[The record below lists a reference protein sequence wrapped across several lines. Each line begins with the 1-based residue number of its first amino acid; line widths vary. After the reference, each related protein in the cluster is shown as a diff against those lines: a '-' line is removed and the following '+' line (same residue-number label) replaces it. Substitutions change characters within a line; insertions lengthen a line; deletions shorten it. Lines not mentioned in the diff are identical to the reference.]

1 MNDAL
6 SLHIEGQLSFS
17 AHVCIDVTRRRA
29 LLSSDVEI
37 ATTATVRAAAYDD
50 DDVQKGVVTMVSAAV
65 DDGSL
70 GESIVNGGV
79 TSMTSISVTGATGN
93 SPTPSPTL
101 EPTPV
106 PTPAPALASW
116 WEPFAIAVTVVNLLV
131 SVAFCLHMKKML
143 TKGNHAAVTD
153 RLSNMN
159 LFAMVLGWVDM
170 VSDML
175 FAVEVRLERTRQP
188 DLTN

>member
-17 AHVCIDVTRRRA
+17 AHVCMDVTRRRA
-29 LLSSDVEI
+29 LLSSDVVI

-50 DDVQKGVVTMVSAAV
+50 DDVQEGVVTALSAAV

-70 GESIVNGGV
+70 RESIANGGV
-79 TSMTSISVTGATGN
+79 ASMTSISVTGA
-93 SPTPSPTL
+93 SLSTL
-101 EPTPV
+101 EPTPAPTSA

-131 SVAFCLHMKKML
+131 IVAFCYHMKKTL
-143 TKGNHAAVTD
+143 TKGNDAAVAD

-170 VSDML
+170 VSEML
-175 FAVEVRLERTRQP
+175 FAFEVRRATRT
-188 DLTN
+188 NAAA

>member
-1 MNDAL
+1 
-6 SLHIEGQLSFS
+6 
-17 AHVCIDVTRRRA
+17 VV
-29 LLSSDVEI
+29 I

-50 DDVQKGVVTMVSAAV
+50 DDVQEGVVTTLSAAV

-70 GESIVNGGV
+70 RESIANGGV
-79 TSMTSISVTGATGN
+79 ASMTSIQVTGATGN
-93 SPTPSPTL
+93 SPTL

-131 SVAFCLHMKKML
+131 SVAFCCYMRKML
-143 TKGNHAAVTD
+143 TKGNDAVVAD

-170 VSDML
+170 VSDLL
-175 FAVEVRLERTRQP
+175 FAFEVRRATRT
-188 DLTN
+188 NAAA